1 MPNGPTDIGDFAS
14 QLEDLIDETEAS
26 YIEIIGTL
34 EMAKQKLL
42 VDALDDEDDEFE
54 DDDDDEFEDDDD
66 DWED

>member
-54 DDDDDEFEDDDD
+54 DDDDDDD